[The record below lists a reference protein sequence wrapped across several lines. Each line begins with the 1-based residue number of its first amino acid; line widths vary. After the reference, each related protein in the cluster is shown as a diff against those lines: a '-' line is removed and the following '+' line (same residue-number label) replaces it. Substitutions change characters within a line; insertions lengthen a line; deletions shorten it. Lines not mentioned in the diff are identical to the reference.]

1 MLRTFYLTV
10 PFIKLFTM
18 CPNKEYRKKNREKR
32 KVFRLHTLL
41 ISASL
46 ILNLTLLILDVDLGF
61 DMIYFLLFTYL
72 ILSLIFDK
80 DLQIKIIDLFKKGP
94 NNLQNDDR
102 S

>member
-1 MLRTFYLTV
+1 MY
-10 PFIKLFTM
+10 
-18 CPNKEYRKKNREKR
+18 PNKEYRKKNREIR
-32 KVFRLHTLL
+32 KVFGLNTLL

-80 DLQIKIIDLFKKGP
+80 DLQMKIVDLFKKGP

>member
-1 MLRTFYLTV
+1 
-10 PFIKLFTM
+10 M

-102 S
+102 SLYSLEF

>member
-1 MLRTFYLTV
+1 
-10 PFIKLFTM
+10 M

>member
-1 MLRTFYLTV
+1 
-10 PFIKLFTM
+10 M

-94 NNLQNDDR
+94 NNLQNDNR

>member
-1 MLRTFYLTV
+1 MY
-10 PFIKLFTM
+10 
-18 CPNKEYRKKNREKR
+18 PNKEYRKKNREKR
-32 KVFRLHTLL
+32 NVFRLHTLL
-41 ISASL
+41 LSASL
-46 ILNLTLLILDVDLGF
+46 ILNLALLILDVDLGF

-102 S
+102 SYYSLEF